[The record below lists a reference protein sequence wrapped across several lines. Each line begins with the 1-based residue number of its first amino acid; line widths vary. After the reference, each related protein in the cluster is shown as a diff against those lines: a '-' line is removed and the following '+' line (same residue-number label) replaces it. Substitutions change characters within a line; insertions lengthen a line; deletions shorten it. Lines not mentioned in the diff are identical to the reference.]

1 MENKLIP
8 MILFYLEDGEKM
20 RHQVTNKI
28 KNYPK
33 ELRAESIEYVINEK
47 LVRIFEQKGV
57 FGRHPLFI
65 ELTAKGKDIVCQLP
79 RAPEHKTVWSV

>member
-1 MENKLIP
+1 METKLIHI
-8 MILFYLEDGEKM
+8 ILFYLEDGEKM

-33 ELRAESIEYVINEK
+33 QLRSESIAYVVNEK

-57 FGRHPLFI
+57 FGRNPLFI
-65 ELTAKGKDIVCQLP
+65 ELTEKGKDMVGTLP
-79 RAPEHKTVWSV
+79 RTPTHNSVWSV